1 MNIVYSS
8 LLWKKRNQLFH
19 VPMKK
24 QILFEKREIK
34 QHPALPIVVF
44 SNQING
50 MQSHVTIQQNMPKLF
65 EIYHG
70 KVIVTPLD
78 RMLRNYMEMIQ
89 SNIK

>member
-1 MNIVYSS
+1 MNILYSS

-24 QILFEKREIK
+24 HFLFEKREIK
-34 QHPALPIVVF
+34 QHSALPIVVF
-44 SNQING
+44 PNPHYCL
-50 MQSHVTIQQNMPKLF
+50 QSHVTIQQNMPKLY

-78 RMLRNYMEMIQ
+78 RMLRNYMEMI
-89 SNIK
+89 